1 MLDYFANLSKGKTA
15 LWCYL
20 IWYLVIVCYYF
31 DAALRIWLNSL
42 ALSLFVGVA
51 LLLSVS
57 TQQGH
62 RSDKWQVFRLFA
74 MPFCVSSFSALIK
87 GQGFIVVMP
96 PKQVEQIVLVGSCS
110 AFILFV
116 FLVKKVRNRPTA

>member
-1 MLDYFANLSKGKTA
+1 M
-15 LWCYL
+15 
-20 IWYLVIVCYYF
+20 
-31 DAALRIWLNSL
+31 
-42 ALSLFVGVA
+42 GVA